1 MIFFGILFAVFISI
15 IWLAVKA
22 GREAADA
29 KEREAQTAFLYS
41 LIREIAVSAKLENAL
56 QVIAERVGEMFHC
69 NLVLFVAENGVLHQI
84 AQYPSSIKMDES
96 DSAKALWAFQNNQSA
111 GCRTSFF
118 SGSEW
123 LFLPLEVE
131 GHPVGILSLAL
142 KQNEEIISAKQEG
155 FLEAAAAQLGIVIE
169 RARHLKVIEE
179 ARFANEARKLET
191 TLLSCV
197 SHDFRTPISSILG
210 ASTSLLNEEVL
221 YNSASQKELLLTIR
235 DEAERLNRFVMNL
248 LDMMKL
254 KSGLKLNQEWVDFQ
268 DLLGSSISRLTNL
281 LENRRVVIDIPPD
294 LPMLFV
300 DFVLFDHVLLNLL
313 DNAVKYSSEGSYI
326 TISARKGINSVQIEI
341 QDEGIGVPVTELDLI
356 FEEFYRVKRTSSISG
371 TGLGLSICRGIVQA
385 HGGRI
390 FITSPD
396 SGKGTSVILEISSA
410 DQNPAI
416 MDDPDRTEEQ
426 MVTGSIFSERL
437 RLSS

>member
-1 MIFFGILFAVFISI
+1 
-15 IWLAVKA
+15 
-22 GREAADA
+22 
-29 KEREAQTAFLYS
+29 
-41 LIREIAVSAKLENAL
+41 
-56 QVIAERVGEMFHC
+56 
-69 NLVLFVAENGVLHQI
+69 
-84 AQYPSSIKMDES
+84 
-96 DSAKALWAFQNNQSA
+96 
-111 GCRTSFF
+111 
-118 SGSEW
+118 
-123 LFLPLEVE
+123 
-131 GHPVGILSLAL
+131 
-142 KQNEEIISAKQEG
+142 
-155 FLEAAAAQLGIVIE
+155 
-169 RARHLKVIEE
+169 
-179 ARFANEARKLET
+179 
-191 TLLSCV
+191 
-197 SHDFRTPISSILG
+197 
-210 ASTSLLNEEVL
+210 L